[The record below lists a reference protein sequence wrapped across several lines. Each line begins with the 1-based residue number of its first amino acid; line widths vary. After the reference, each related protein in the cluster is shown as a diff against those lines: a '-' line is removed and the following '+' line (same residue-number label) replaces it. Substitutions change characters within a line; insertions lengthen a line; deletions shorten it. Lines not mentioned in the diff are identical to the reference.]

1 MKKKSTWVYI
11 SCILIGALI
20 GYFLIKLKP
29 VDTNAPIVDVKVEV
43 PEPMIIKDTITNTIT
58 NTEVKYKYLNKD
70 KCCCDCCQKDTIE

>member
-11 SCILIGALI
+11 GCILIGALI
-20 GYFLIKLKP
+20 GYFLIELKS

-70 KCCCDCCQKDTIE
+70 KCCCDCRQKDTIE

>member
-11 SCILIGALI
+11 GCILIGALI
-20 GYFLIKLKP
+20 GYFLIELKP

-70 KCCCDCCQKDTIE
+70 KCCCDCRQKDTIE

>member
-11 SCILIGALI
+11 GCILIGALI

-70 KCCCDCCQKDTIE
+70 KCCCDCRQKDTIE